1 MARKQLKTLTEPMYY
16 ILLCLLNPMHGY
28 GIMQRIDE
36 ITKGRVKVGP
46 GTLYA
51 LISRFEKEEIVIKV
65 SSENGKKTYILT
77 EKGKEILN
85 DEYDRL
91 NQLVNDG
98 AVLGG
103 GLDES

>member
-16 ILLCLLNPMHGY
+16 ILLCLLKPMHGY

-36 ITKGRVKVGP
+36 ITGSRVKVGP

-65 SSENGKKTYILT
+65 SSDNGKKTYILT
-77 EKGKEILN
+77 EKGKEILMF
-85 DEYDRL
+85 EYNRL
-91 NQLVNDG
+91 NQLVCDG
-98 AVLGG
+98 AVLRGET
-103 GLDES
+103 DES

>member
-1 MARKQLKTLTEPMYY
+1 MARRQLKTLTEPMYY

>member
-51 LISRFEKEEIVIKV
+51 LISRFEKEEIVIKI
-65 SSENGKKTYILT
+65 SSENSKKTYILT

-91 NQLVNDG
+91 NQLVIDG

-103 GLDES
+103 ELDES

>member
-16 ILLCLLNPMHGY
+16 ILLCLLKPMHGY

-36 ITKGRVKVGP
+36 ITGGRVKVGP

-65 SSENGKKTYILT
+65 SSDNGKKTYILT
-77 EKGKEILN
+77 EKGKGN
-85 DEYDRL
+85 T
-91 NQLVNDG
+91 N
-98 AVLGG
+98 
-103 GLDES
+103 